1 MAEPTVTPK
10 QWQRDVLI
18 GGGVILVAL
27 CGTFFLLGRQ
37 YYISKVADALM
48 LEETDSI
55 VRDEAWARTIY
66 TFTHSYLAFAVIGT
80 AAVVSALLWSRY
92 VAHGLAAMFGVG
104 YAASGVM
111 ILVRTQM
118 PPLVGV
124 FQLAIGALLLR
135 LAYASWKQKD
145 RAAWAFLLSL
155 SAVLAGATLFGAP
168 RIKAAMA
175 APGLW
180 WVLIIPFLFTAQGI
194 ALYTSRRDYA

>member
-18 GGGVILVAL
+18 GGGIMLVAL
-27 CGTFFLLGRQ
+27 CGAYFGLGRQ

-48 LEETDSI
+48 LEETDKV
-55 VRDEAWARTIY
+55 VRDEAWAQTVY
-66 TFTHSYLAFAVIGT
+66 TFTHSYVAFAMIGT
-80 AAVVSALLWSRY
+80 AAVMAALLWPRY
-92 VAHGLAAMFGVG
+92 VAHGLAATFGIG
-104 YAASGVM
+104 YVASGVT

-118 PPLVGV
+118 PPLVAV
-124 FQLAIGALLLR
+124 FQLAIGGLLLR
-135 LAYASWKQKD
+135 LAYASWRQKD
-145 RAAWAFLLSL
+145 RGAWAFLLSL

-194 ALYTSRRDYA
+194 AFYTSRRDYA